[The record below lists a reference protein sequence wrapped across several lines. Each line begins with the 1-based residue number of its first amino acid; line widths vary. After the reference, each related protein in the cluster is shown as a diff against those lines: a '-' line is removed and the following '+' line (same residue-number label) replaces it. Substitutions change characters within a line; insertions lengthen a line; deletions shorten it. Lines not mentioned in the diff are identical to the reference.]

1 MTDNLKGLR
10 RYLEKYATLA
20 ENRKHDIDIAANEF
34 QVKTLLYLI
43 D

>member
-20 ENRKHDIDIAANEF
+20 ENRKHNIDIAANEF
-34 QVKTLLYLI
+34 QVEKIYNLFF
-43 D
+43 